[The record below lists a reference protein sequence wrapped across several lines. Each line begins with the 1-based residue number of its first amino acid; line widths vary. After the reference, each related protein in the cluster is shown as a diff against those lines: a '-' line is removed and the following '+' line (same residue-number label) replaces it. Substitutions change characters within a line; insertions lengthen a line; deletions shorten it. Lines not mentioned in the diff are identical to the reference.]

1 MNNNKVL
8 FLIGE
13 NFEDL
18 EFFYPY
24 YRLIEEG
31 YQPVVAYKEKRKITG
46 KHGYTV
52 EPNII
57 FKDVNPEEYIA
68 LVIPGG
74 KGPADIRN
82 DENVKRIVNYFMANK
97 KPVAAI
103 CHGPQVLVSANV
115 LKGRKLTSWPAVS
128 KEVTEAGGEWYDM
141 TVVVDGNLITSRMP
155 SDLPNFASKIISAL
169 KARLQEIQA

>member
-1 MNNNKVL
+1 MTNKIL

-31 YQPVVAYKEKRKITG
+31 YQPIVAYRERRKVTG
-46 KHGYTV
+46 KHGYAI
-52 EPNII
+52 EPNIT
-57 FKDVNPEEYIA
+57 FKEVNPEEYIA

-82 DENVKRIVNYFMANK
+82 DEDVKRIVNYFMSK
-97 KPVAAI
+97 SKPVAAI

-115 LKGRKLTSWPAVS
+115 VKGRKLTSWPAVS
-128 KEVTEAGGEWYDM
+128 NEVKEAGGEWHDM
-141 TVVVDGNLITSRMP
+141 TVVVDGNLVTSRMP
-155 SDLPNFASKIISAL
+155 SDLPNFASKVISLL
-169 KARLQEIQA
+169 KQKVQIIQA